1 MKKLGFIMGLFLA
14 LALLQSCQ
22 SNPCAS
28 EPAIEKAKEGLA
40 LKILMLKNPEK
51 FFAALFSS
59 AISFL
64 TSEGVLDETLKKEI
78 DPIVKEIKVRDIN
91 KPIKKAEKEY
101 ICNAFLEYQGNKNLV
116 EYMVKEIEVGKE
128 KVYKVEVLDINKVE

>member
-1 MKKLGFIMGLFLA
+1 MGLFLA

-28 EPAIEKAKEGLA
+28 EPAIEKAKENLA
-40 LKILMLKNPEK
+40 LKILMLENPGRFLK
-51 FFAALFSS
+51 AFFSS
-59 AISFL
+59 AIS
-64 TSEGVLDETLKKEI
+64 DEKLKKEI
-78 DPIVKEIKVRDIN
+78 DSIVKEIKVIDIS
-91 KPIKKAEKEY
+91 KPTKKAEKEY

-128 KVYKVEVLDINKVE
+128 KFYKVEVLDINKVE